1 MGNSN
6 SSEGSGGV
14 PVGYFGVRITGDA
27 MKDVLAGE
35 EKHITE
41 NMNRKIQ
48 KAVENQK
55 TCLASL
61 GFLHDLILFSL

>member
-6 SSEGSGGV
+6 SSESSGGA
-14 PVGYFGVRITGDA
+14 PIGYFGVRVTGDA

-35 EKHITE
+35 QKHITE

-48 KAVENQK
+48 KAVGSHMTIN
-55 TCLASL
+55 
-61 GFLHDLILFSL
+61 FD